1 MNQWHVH
8 HSTVGFSTCS
18 TIALIPGSTMAF
30 TMKNVIIL
38 LWFTMKV
45 NAALTLLT
53 MLNLTS
59 ASATEIVQYTV
70 WHSSMVWTWNQ
81 NLFVTVRSFNFG
93 FSTCSTFVLITG
105 SAMDF
110 VMKNV
115 IILIS
120 IMMEVIAALTL
131 VTSMSFLQTSDFYW
145 FDSTTR
151 KSRHFSTILVLDQ
164 GSCGIR
170 LSQYSPQNVEQNKS

>member
-8 HSTVGFSTCS
+8 HSTVGFSTCL
-18 TIALIPGSTMAF
+18 TIALIPGSKMDF

-45 NAALTLLT
+45 IAALTLLT

-81 NLFVTVRSFNFG
+81 NLFVTVQSFNFG

-110 VMKNV
+110 AMKNV

-131 VTSMSFLQTSDFYW
+131 VTSMSFLQTSDFLLIW
-145 FDSTTR
+145 PTTYV
-151 KSRHFSTILVLDQ
+151 KLVLYFYDYKPLFNISRIQ
-164 GSCGIR
+164 I
-170 LSQYSPQNVEQNKS
+170 

>member
-18 TIALIPGSTMAF
+18 TIALTPGSTMAF

-45 NAALTLLT
+45 IAALTLLT

-70 WHSSMVWTWNQ
+70 WNSPMTGLEWTWNQ
-81 NLFVTVRSFNFG
+81 NLFVTVRSFNFPK
-93 FSTCSTFVLITG
+93 
-105 SAMDF
+105 MDF
-110 VMKNV
+110 FWFFNLFDFCPNNWISDGFCNEECNHPNFHYDGGDCCFDIVNINV
-115 IILIS
+115 LFTDLWFLLIWQYYP
-120 IMMEVIAALTL
+120 ELA
-131 VTSMSFLQTSDFYW
+131 SF
-145 FDSTTR
+145 
-151 KSRHFSTILVLDQ
+151 
-164 GSCGIR
+164 
-170 LSQYSPQNVEQNKS
+170 

>member
-8 HSTVGFSTCS
+8 HSTVGFSTCL
-18 TIALIPGSTMAF
+18 TIALTPGSMMAF

-45 NAALTLLT
+45 IAALTLLT

-93 FSTCSTFVLITG
+93 FSTCLTFFLITG

-110 VMKNV
+110 EMKNV

-131 VTSMSFLQTSDFYW
+131 LTSMSFLQTSDFYW
-145 FDSTTR
+145 FDSTIR
-151 KSRHFSTILVLDQ
+151 NSRHF
-164 GSCGIR
+164 
-170 LSQYSPQNVEQNKS
+170 K

>member
-18 TIALIPGSTMAF
+18 TIALIPGSTMDF

-45 NAALTLLT
+45 IAALTLLT

-81 NLFVTVRSFNFG
+81 NLFVTVRSFNFPK
-93 FSTCSTFVLITG
+93 
-105 SAMDF
+105 MDF
-110 VMKNV
+110 FLRTTVGFPNNWISDGFCDEECNHPDFHYDGGDCCFDIVNINV
-115 IILIS
+115 LFTDLWFLLIWQYYS
-120 IMMEVIAALTL
+120 EVA
-131 VTSMSFLQTSDFYW
+131 SF
-145 FDSTTR
+145 
-151 KSRHFSTILVLDQ
+151 
-164 GSCGIR
+164 
-170 LSQYSPQNVEQNKS
+170 

>member
-1 MNQWHVH
+1 
-8 HSTVGFSTCS
+8 
-18 TIALIPGSTMAF
+18 
-30 TMKNVIIL
+30 
-38 LWFTMKV
+38 
-45 NAALTLLT
+45 
-53 MLNLTS
+53 
-59 ASATEIVQYTV
+59 
-70 WHSSMVWTWNQ
+70 
-81 NLFVTVRSFNFG
+81 
-93 FSTCSTFVLITG
+93 
-105 SAMDF
+105 MDF

-131 VTSMSFLQTSDFYW
+131 LTSMSFLQTSDFYW